1 VQVRRRVAYG
11 EDIAG
16 RLEVALEVVDFEV
29 RILRGF
35 IFDDKL
41 AEDLEGVLLEFLECL
56 SGDEYCERLLERV
69 SEEDREDSRDEEEE

>member
-1 VQVRRRVAYG
+1 VHVRRRATYG

-35 IFDDKL
+35 IFDDDS
-41 AEDLEGVLLEFLECL
+41 AENLEGDFLE
-56 SGDEYCERLLERV
+56 
-69 SEEDREDSRDEEEE
+69 